1 MEDWGIDFGLEN
13 NEEDDVTK
21 EIYHVTA
28 LVGQYTAKQLCKV
41 PRRTSEQT
49 IHAWVQEILQGH
61 PIRCYEM
68 FRMEKH
74 IFHMLCTELVESGL
88 KVTTRMGIEEMVAMF
103 LNMVGHA
110 QGKYYL
116 VDASYPT
123 PVGYIGPYKCERY
136 HLPDFR
142 RSSSFANYNEVFN
155 YYHSSLRKSET
166 DSEFNRYEGE
176 DMVELDDD
184 DHGSVDP
191 SIRLTVASSKEM
203 DLVRD
208 SIRDQIVEHM
218 KLS

>member
-49 IHAWVQEILQGH
+49 GHAWVQEILQGH

-103 LNMVGHA
+103 LNMDGHA
-110 QGKYYL
+110 QGNRM
-116 VDASYPT
+116 
-123 PVGYIGPYKCERY
+123 IQERFQHSGETVSR
-136 HLPDFR
+136 HLHKVLI
-142 RSSSFANYNEVFN
+142 AC
-155 YYHSSLRKSET
+155 LRKSET

-191 SIRLTVASSKEM
+191 SIRLTVASSTEM

-218 KLS
+218 KLN

>member
-1 MEDWGIDFGLEN
+1 MEDCGIDFGLEN

-28 LVGQYTAKQLCKV
+28 LVGQYATRQLCKV

-49 IHAWVQEILQGH
+49 GHAWVQEILQGH

-74 IFHMLCTELVESGL
+74 IFHMLCTELVEHGL

-103 LNMVGHA
+103 LNMVGYA
-110 QGKYYL
+110 RGNRMIQ
-116 VDASYPT
+116 
-123 PVGYIGPYKCERY
+123 ERFQHSRETVSR
-136 HLPDFR
+136 HLHNVLI
-142 RSSSFANYNEVFN
+142 AC
-155 YYHSSLRKSET
+155 LRKSET
-166 DSEFNRYEGE
+166 DFDFNRYEGE

-191 SIRLTVASSKEM
+191 SVRLTVASSTEM

-218 KLS
+218 KLN